1 MSARALVC
9 VCVGWGGQVLPP
21 GDPQSAPGGMSP
33 LCLPQLP
40 AGTSPGPNHRG
51 KRFSRRKPA
60 SLFLLQAAAA
70 ISPPQRVNSAALSLT
85 VA

>member
-9 VCVGWGGQVLPP
+9 VCGVGWSGPATGSTLGV
-21 GDPQSAPGGMSP
+21 SWW
-33 LCLPQLP
+33 PQLP
-40 AGTSPGPNHRG
+40 AGTSPELNHRG
-51 KRFSRRKPA
+51 KCFSRRKPV
-60 SLFLLQAAAA
+60 SLFLLQAAAT